1 MEVTMQFLRRV
12 ASGATAGIVAG
23 IAVAI
28 FYLVVGAVRLQ
39 PFAVPVTLSSE
50 LLRASNV
57 AATTVTAARMASLES
72 IGAQVLTYTVLH
84 LLTFAAVGV
93 VAAFVL
99 DVASFW
105 LSLLGGVAYGSVVCT
120 AVLYASGWV
129 AATPIALHSLGLRSV
144 LLANAMAG
152 GVLGLALHLEHQMQ
166 TRDNRA
172 G

>member
-1 MEVTMQFLRRV
+1 MRFLRRI
-12 ASGATAGIVAG
+12 ATGAEAGFVAG

-28 FYLVVGAVRLQ
+28 FYLVVGAVSLH

-50 LLRASNV
+50 LLRAGNV
-57 AATTVTAARMASLES
+57 AATTATAARLSSFENLAT
-72 IGAQVLTYTVLH
+72 QVVTYTVLH
-84 LLTFAAVGV
+84 LVTFTLVGV

-99 DVASFW
+99 DVGSFW
-105 LSLLGGVAYGSVVCT
+105 ISLVGGVAYGSLVCT

-152 GVLGLALHLEHQMQ
+152 GVLGLALHLGHHVHGGG
-166 TRDNRA
+166 TAA